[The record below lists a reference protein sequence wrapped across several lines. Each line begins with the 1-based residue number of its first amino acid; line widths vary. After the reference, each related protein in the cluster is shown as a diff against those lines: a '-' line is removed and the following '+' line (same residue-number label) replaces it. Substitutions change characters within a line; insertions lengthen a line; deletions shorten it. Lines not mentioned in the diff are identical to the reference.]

1 MEKEIN
7 MAQGVF
13 VITEQRDGVFRK
25 VSFEAVSEG
34 RRIADGL
41 GSDVSTIVIG
51 SGVESI
57 AGELRTSRSRARG

>member
-1 MEKEIN
+1 

-13 VITEQRDGVFRK
+13 IITEQRDGVFRK

-41 GSDVSTIVIG
+41 GSDLSTVVIG
-51 SGVESI
+51 SGVESLSLI
-57 AGELRTSRSRARG
+57 HI

>member
-1 MEKEIN
+1 

-25 VSFEAVSEG
+25 VSFETVSEG

-41 GSDVSTIVIG
+41 GSDLTAVVVG
-51 SGVESI
+51 SGVEGI
-57 AGELRTSRSRARG
+57 GKIRA